1 MTGEWI
7 RFAAASGLLILGVGF
22 MVAAVFGVN
31 RFHHALNRMHAAALG
46 DTLGLLF
53 VILGTITMRG
63 FSMDSLK
70 LAMVIVFFWI
80 ASPVCSHMI
89 SRLEAMTDESLGEI
103 MVLEKNNGVRVEQT
117 ENIKAGEKAV
127 SKKKKQKKGGRER

>member
-1 MTGEWI
+1 MIGEWI
-7 RFAAASGLLILGVGF
+7 RVLVSFGLTVVGVAF

-31 RFHHALNRMHAAALG
+31 RFNRALNRMHAAALG

-53 VILGTITMRG
+53 VILGTIIMRG
-63 FSMDSLK
+63 LSMDSLK
-70 LAMVIVFFWI
+70 LAMVIIFFWI

-103 MVLEKNNGVRVEQT
+103 TVLEKNNAVRVE
-117 ENIKAGEKAV
+117 KPDMEKKEKKSSA
-127 SKKKKQKKGGRER
+127 KKKKGGKKR

>member
-7 RFAAASGLLILGVGF
+7 RFAVSCGLLILGAGF

-31 RFHHALNRMHAAALG
+31 RFHHALNRMHAAAMG

-53 VILGTITMRG
+53 IILGTILMRG

-70 LAMVIVFFWI
+70 LAMVVIFFWI

-103 MVLEKNNGVRVEQT
+103 TVLEKNNGVRVE
-117 ENIKAGEKAV
+117 EPEKEKSGGKP